1 MTGYSSAR
9 TPILGEMYIYNYI
22 LSVIV
27 VKVPT
32 DSKTSPRTQ
41 TVWSALVGD
50 RLTASIQVVTKRQS
64 PLFRPSASILVATRR
79 QSLLKKF
86 PAFQG
91 DLLSASPLEIR
102 PQIRVNVV
110 ELIYD

>member
-1 MTGYSSAR
+1 MTGYSRCQDS
-9 TPILGEMYIYNYI
+9 IFGGNVCIYTYV
-22 LSVIV
+22 LSVVV

-32 DSKTSPRTQ
+32 DRETSPRTRANRS
-41 TVWSALVGD
+41 VS
-50 RLTASIQVVTKRQS
+50 
-64 PLFRPSASILVATRR
+64 TRR
-79 QSLLKKF
+79 RSLDGVDSSGDKMTITTIPTVGVYSSSDKKTIATI
-86 PAFQG
+86 PAFQD

>member
-1 MTGYSSAR
+1 
-9 TPILGEMYIYNYI
+9 MYIYNYI

-32 DSKTSPRTQ
+32 DMKLSSDANRS
-41 TVWSALVGD
+41 VS
-50 RLTASIQVVTKRQS
+50 
-64 PLFRPSASILVATRR
+64 TRR
-79 QSLLKKF
+79 RSLDGVDSSGDKTPITTIPTVDVYSSSDKKTIATI
-86 PAFQG
+86 PAFQD
-91 DLLSASPLEIR
+91 DLLSASPLEMR